1 MAHPLIS
8 AEGGVGR
15 TGRHELRS
23 STSVL
28 VRLYYSVN
36 PGALGNNH
44 GSNRPPQVS
53 QENEAIASRLSRIE
67 ARLARIEELLV
78 SARDGEDQN
87 TMETQQQC
95 YEAWIHYLN
104 TTPEAVE
111 AHLTAHEMAALKAS
125 INAQVPS
132 DS

>member
-1 MAHPLIS
+1 MLSATITAATAH
-8 AEGGVGR
+8 
-15 TGRHELRS
+15 
-23 STSVL
+23 
-28 VRLYYSVN
+28 
-36 PGALGNNH
+36 
-44 GSNRPPQVS
+44 PQVS

-87 TMETQQQC
+87 SMATQQQC

>member
-1 MAHPLIS
+1 M
-8 AEGGVGR
+8 
-15 TGRHELRS
+15 T
-23 STSVL
+23 
-28 VRLYYSVN
+28 
-36 PGALGNNH
+36 
-44 GSNRPPQVS
+44 Q
-53 QENEAIASRLSRIE
+53 QDDAIGSRLSRIE

-87 TMETQQQC
+87 SMATQQQC

-104 TTPEAVE
+104 ITPEAVE

-125 INAQVPS
+125 INAQIPG

>member
-1 MAHPLIS
+1 M
-8 AEGGVGR
+8 
-15 TGRHELRS
+15 
-23 STSVL
+23 
-28 VRLYYSVN
+28 
-36 PGALGNNH
+36 
-44 GSNRPPQVS
+44 S
-53 QENEAIASRLSRIE
+53 QKNEAIASRLSRIE

-104 TTPEAVE
+104 NNPEAVE

-125 INAQVPS
+125 INDQVPG